1 MRDGPWPVS
10 KTREESES
18 RAVSFLSSRSPRVVC
33 SSVRFLTSSH
43 PPLVPPVRRSFT
55 RLLTSSLRFGPSFIP
70 VSLIPV
76 GRAEPGPACGR
87 ASPTGMETERNEE

>member
-1 MRDGPWPVS
+1 MTNRTARGTEEVS
-10 KTREESES
+10 ARRSDRETKEPDE
-18 RAVSFLSSRSPRVVC
+18 RRC
-33 SSVRFLTSSH
+33 LTSS
-43 PPLVPPVRRSFT
+43 VPPVRRSFT